1 MTGGVIRFP
10 DELHFFNSN
19 FIGPGIRTDLSL
31 DENDEPLPHSIPIN
45 KIDAVALNHDLGY
58 KYYGD
63 TKTGQ
68 HILDKI
74 MVEELDSIPYSSLTP
89 SEKIQKFL
97 VRNTINLKEKLGLGN
112 EPVSESQAA
121 ELHHRIVRNFPRRK
135 VIVNNIDEIWSA
147 DLVEMPNDKGFHY
160 ILTVIDCF
168 SKYSW
173 TVPLKN
179 KQSQTVINA
188 FKNIIEQSKRS
199 PNKLWTDAG
208 SEFINKQFKKFLEE
222 NKIELYHTNNEG
234 KAVVI
239 ERFNRTL
246 KEKMWFKFT
255 VNGNKQWLNILQ
267 DITNQYNHS
276 IHRSIKMT
284 PVFASR
290 KENENRVKENLQSYI
305 KDFNLYNPPEFKIN
319 DLVRIYKYKSHF
331 EKGYETNF
339 SREIFKIVKVLH
351 TLPVTYKIEALD
363 GEEIVGSFYS
373 NELVKHHN

>member
-19 FIGPGIRTDLSL
+19 FIGPGTRTDLRL

-121 ELHHRIVRNFPRRK
+121 ELHHRIVKKFPRRK

-147 DLVEMPNDKGFHY
+147 DL
-160 ILTVIDCF
+160 
-168 SKYSW
+168 
-173 TVPLKN
+173 
-179 KQSQTVINA
+179 
-188 FKNIIEQSKRS
+188 
-199 PNKLWTDAG
+199 
-208 SEFINKQFKKFLEE
+208 
-222 NKIELYHTNNEG
+222 
-234 KAVVI
+234 
-239 ERFNRTL
+239 
-246 KEKMWFKFT
+246 
-255 VNGNKQWLNILQ
+255 
-267 DITNQYNHS
+267 
-276 IHRSIKMT
+276 
-284 PVFASR
+284 
-290 KENENRVKENLQSYI
+290 
-305 KDFNLYNPPEFKIN
+305 
-319 DLVRIYKYKSHF
+319 
-331 EKGYETNF
+331 
-339 SREIFKIVKVLH
+339 
-351 TLPVTYKIEALD
+351 
-363 GEEIVGSFYS
+363 
-373 NELVKHHN
+373 